1 MFVWDSVG
9 LFFESVSLFLSLFD
23 YLFVC
28 LVFFFL
34 VGLFVFETTSV
45 CKSFRL
51 LVSLYFRVFF
61 VCESLCLFVTLLAC
75 L

>member
-28 LVFFFL
+28 LFFF
-34 VGLFVFETTSV
+34 S
-45 CKSFRL
+45 SW
-51 LVSLYFRVFF
+51 F
-61 VCESLCLFVTLLAC
+61 VCF
-75 L
+75 

>member
-28 LVFFFL
+28 LFFFL

-51 LVSLYFRVFF
+51 FVSLYLRVFF
-61 VCESLCLFVTLLAC
+61 VCESLCLSVTLFAC